1 MLKTPEV
8 RTSLLRLGVADIMT
22 MSAPEFA
29 TFVAGEGQEVAADHQ
44 GDRIQGA
51 VARRDSETH
60 ASKSAHLHCSSPRSS
75 DCRLA
80 APRRRSNIPDRVI
93 KLVVP
98 FVPGS
103 PVDVLARVV
112 SQQMTTRLGQSVVIE
127 NRPGAGT
134 STATKQVQSSP
145 ADGYTL
151 LMSGRTS
158 SMSVCSIPTSASTR

>member
-1 MLKTPEV
+1 M
-8 RTSLLRLGVADIMT
+8 
-22 MSAPEFA
+22 
-29 TFVAGEGQEVAADHQ
+29 
-44 GDRIQGA
+44 
-51 VARRDSETH
+51 
-60 ASKSAHLHCSSPRSS
+60 
-75 DCRLA
+75 
-80 APRRRSNIPDRVI
+80 I

-151 LMSGRTS
+151 LMAGRTS
-158 SMSVCSIPTSASTR
+158 PMSACSIPTSASIR

>member
-1 MLKTPEV
+1 MVSP
-8 RTSLLRLGVADIMT
+8 
-22 MSAPEFA
+22 
-29 TFVAGEGQEVAADHQ
+29 
-44 GDRIQGA
+44 
-51 VARRDSETH
+51 
-60 ASKSAHLHCSSPRSS
+60 CSPPPCCRSS
-75 DCRLA
+75 A
-80 APRRRSNIPDRVI
+80 SPAQAQQYPDRVI

-151 LMSGRTS
+151 LMMRAEHRP
-158 SMSVCSIPTSASTR
+158 MSACSIPTSASIR